1 MVLDLVEK
9 STLMVW
15 VTIGEALTI
24 SILLCCNEPRGYC
37 DSIAIVEL
45 LLLLLLKLSKLSIVY
60 YTIAI
65 VISVSFLLSIH
76 CNGSVNIVINEQLDV
91 F

>member
-15 VTIGEALTI
+15 VTIGETLTI
-24 SILLCCNEPRGYC
+24 SILLCCNQPHGYC
-37 DSIAIVEL
+37 DSIVIVEL
-45 LLLLLLKLSKLSIVY
+45 LLLLLLKLSIVY

-76 CNGSVNIVINEQLDV
+76 CNRSVNIVINQ
-91 F
+91 